1 MIRRSSALLVTE
13 AALGL
18 VTVAAIIGMHRLFT
32 DGSYRPALLVQA
44 LVAHVTMALL
54 RRRGLSLPVSA
65 VIAVVVAVFS
75 LTWGFYAETTTAF
88 LPSGATWQA
97 VGEDLDAAWA
107 LFKDVR
113 APAPPETGFLLAA
126 SVALWVMVYVADW
139 AAFRASATFEALLPS
154 ATLFLFAA
162 ALGAPGGR
170 VAGAMAYAAAAMLFV
185 LLRRTLDQ
193 ERSSAWAASHRTR
206 GRWSLLGTGTALTVV
221 AVVAG
226 AIAGPKLPGA
236 DADPLIAW
244 RDMGD
249 DDAPRVVVSPM
260 VNIQAR
266 LVEQSDQE
274 LFTVRSPVESY
285 WRLTSL
291 DEFDGQIWKSS
302 YGTSD
307 ADGELPHAVDPQL
320 QVDEVTQAVRIS
332 ALAEVWLPAAFEP
345 LAIDA
350 GDGAV
355 DWDERSSTL
364 IVDRDVPTSDGL
376 EYQVVSTVPN
386 WTEEELRSATD
397 EVPDEIRDRY
407 TALPDSLAPEVRQL
421 AAQLTANAQTPYDRA
436 LALQTHLRTFQYDL
450 TAPRGH
456 SADALSA
463 FLFETRRGY
472 CEQFAGSFAA
482 LAREV
487 GLPARVAVGFTS
499 GVRDESDP
507 ELYRVSGEHAHAWV
521 EVYLDPYGWVPFD
534 PTPGR
539 APPRSERWLGVTPDQ
554 EDADPT
560 GGAGAGAETPATVPP
575 PQSSGDTPASRPQ
588 QDDNGI
594 ATGGI
599 DPDDGG
605 GGGVGGAVR
614 VVSRGLGAIGL
625 AYLLLVPVALLL
637 AAALRRRRAT
647 TPGGRVRLAWQDA
660 LAAAERARVRIPPS
674 NTVSEAAAELSD
686 AFPPVTPA
694 VYHLAGL
701 LERATY
707 AEVEPSPEEA
717 DVAVRAGREVVAA
730 ARRSMPWHW
739 RLLRWVDVRELWR
752 RRAAHHRRSAAAGVQ
767 APRPLVGAR

>member
-1 MIRRSSALLVTE
+1 
-13 AALGL
+13 
-18 VTVAAIIGMHRLFT
+18 
-32 DGSYRPALLVQA
+32 
-44 LVAHVTMALL
+44 
-54 RRRGLSLPVSA
+54 
-65 VIAVVVAVFS
+65 
-75 LTWGFYAETTTAF
+75 
-88 LPSGATWQA
+88 
-97 VGEDLDAAWA
+97 
-107 LFKDVR
+107 
-113 APAPPETGFLLAA
+113 
-126 SVALWVMVYVADW
+126 
-139 AAFRASATFEALLPS
+139 
-154 ATLFLFAA
+154 
-162 ALGAPGGR
+162 
-170 VAGAMAYAAAAMLFV
+170 
-185 LLRRTLDQ
+185 
-193 ERSSAWAASHRTR
+193 
-206 GRWSLLGTGTALTVV
+206 
-221 AVVAG
+221 
-226 AIAGPKLPGA
+226 
-236 DADPLIAW
+236 
-244 RDMGD
+244 MGD

-307 ADGELPHAVDPQL
+307 AEGELPHAVDPEL
-320 QVDEVTQAVRIS
+320 QVDEVTQAVQIS

-421 AAQLTANAQTPYDRA
+421 AAELTANAQTPYDRA

-487 GLPARVAVGFTS
+487 GLPTRVAVGFTS

-539 APPRSERWLGVTPDQ
+539 APPRSE
-554 EDADPT
+554 
-560 GGAGAGAETPATVPP
+560 P
-575 PQSSGDTPASRPQ
+575 PQSSGNMPATRPQ

-637 AAALRRRRAT
+637 ATALRRRRAT

-674 NTVSEAAAELSD
+674 DTVSEAAAELSD
-686 AFPPVTPA
+686 AFPPVAPA
-694 VYHLAGL
+694 VHHLAGL

-717 DVAVRAGREVVAA
+717 DVAARAGHEVVAA